1 MHLIL
6 IGLGGFFGAISRH
19 LVDGWIS
26 SLTRTAFPF
35 GTLTVNV
42 TGSVLAGVLFALMVE
57 RAALPLDLRGPL
69 VIGFVGAYT
78 TFSAIAMES
87 WRLLDDG
94 AWVLATLN
102 VAGSIVLGLAALMA
116 GMALGRWL

>member
-78 TFSAIAMES
+78 TFRALAMES
-87 WRLLDDG
+87 WRLLDEG
-94 AWVLATLN
+94 TWLLATLN

-116 GMALGRWL
+116 DMALGRWL

>member
-35 GTLTVNV
+35 GPLTVNV
-42 TGSVLAGVLFALMVE
+42 TASLLSGLLFALMV
-57 RAALPLDLRGPL
+57 G
-69 VIGFVGAYT
+69 
-78 TFSAIAMES
+78 
-87 WRLLDDG
+87 
-94 AWVLATLN
+94 
-102 VAGSIVLGLAALMA
+102 LGLAALMA
-116 GMALGRWL
+116 SMTLGRWL